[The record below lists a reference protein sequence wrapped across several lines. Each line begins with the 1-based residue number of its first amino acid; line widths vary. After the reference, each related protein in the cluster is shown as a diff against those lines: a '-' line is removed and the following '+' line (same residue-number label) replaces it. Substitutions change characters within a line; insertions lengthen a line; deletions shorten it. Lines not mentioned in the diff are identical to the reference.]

1 MRRNLGSILAHRKAM
16 VSSGELRDTVPGFDA
31 MAPGALD
38 RIASLAT
45 ERRYPRNRVLYRA
58 GDEADGLY
66 IVLSG
71 RVRVLREAGARS
83 RLLHDEAAGGVLGE
97 IPVLGG
103 GPFPATAVAIEAT
116 RCAHLSIG
124 AVDRLVRE
132 EPEFARYAMRRLAAR
147 ARSLLHRIDE
157 LTATT
162 VLVRVA
168 RHVLARADASPSA
181 AFTLGRSQAALADEL
196 DTAREVVVR
205 ALAALIASG
214 AIRRAGR
221 SRFVV
226 AKPAVLRAIAGP
238 IGPSPNPSH

>member
-1 MRRNLGSILAHRKAM
+1 MLRQRVTMI
-16 VSSGELRDTVPGFDA
+16 SSRDLRDSVAALDA
-31 MAPGALD
+31 MSEDGLA

-45 ERRYPRNRVLYRA
+45 ERRYPPNRVLYRA
-58 GDEADGLY
+58 GDDADGLY
-66 IVLSG
+66 IILSG
-71 RVRVLREAGARS
+71 RVRVSRLTGRRS
-83 RLLHDEAAGGVLGE
+83 RLLHDERAGGVLGE

-103 GPFPATAVAIEAT
+103 GPFPATAMAVEAT
-116 RCAHLSIG
+116 RCAHLSRA
-124 AVDRLVRE
+124 AVDRLLRE
-132 EPEFARYAMRRLAAR
+132 APEFARYAMRRLAAR

-168 RHVLARADASPSA
+168 RHVLARAEAAPSA
-181 AFTLGRSQAALADEL
+181 EFTLGVSQAALADEL

-205 ALAALIASG
+205 SLAALIAAG

-226 AKPAVLRAIAGP
+226 AKPAVLRAIAAR
-238 IGPSPNPSH
+238 

>member
-1 MRRNLGSILAHRKAM
+1 M
-16 VSSGELRDTVPGFDA
+16 VSSRALRDCVPGFDA
-31 MAPGALD
+31 ISASALD

-45 ERRYPRNRVLYRA
+45 ERRYPANRVLYRA
-58 GDEADGLY
+58 GDDADGLY

-71 RVRVLREAGARS
+71 RVRVSRDAGARS
-83 RLLHDEAAGGVLGE
+83 RLLHDEDAGGVLGE

-103 GPFPATAVAIEAT
+103 GPYPATAVAVEAT
-116 RCAHLSIG
+116 RCAHLSVA

-162 VLVRVA
+162 VLARVA
-168 RHVLARADASPSA
+168 RHVRARAEASVGA
-181 AFTLGRSQAALADEL
+181 AFTLGLSQAALADEL

-205 ALAALIASG
+205 ALAALIAAG

-226 AKPAVLRAIAGP
+226 ATPAVLRAIAAPFGE
-238 IGPSPNPSH
+238 SPNATH

>member
-1 MRRNLGSILAHRKAM
+1 M
-16 VSSGELRDTVPGFDA
+16 VSSRELRDTVPGFDA
-31 MAPGALD
+31 MAAGALD

-58 GDEADGLY
+58 GDDADGLY

-71 RVRVLREAGARS
+71 RVRVSRDAGARS
-83 RLLHDEAAGGVLGE
+83 RLLHDETAGGVLGE

-103 GPFPATAVAIEAT
+103 GPFPATAVAVEAT
-116 RCAHLSIG
+116 RCAHLSVA

-181 AFTLGRSQAALADEL
+181 AFTLGCSQAALADEL

-226 AKPAVLRAIAGP
+226 AKPMLLRALAVPFGE
-238 IGPSPNPSH
+238 SPNATH